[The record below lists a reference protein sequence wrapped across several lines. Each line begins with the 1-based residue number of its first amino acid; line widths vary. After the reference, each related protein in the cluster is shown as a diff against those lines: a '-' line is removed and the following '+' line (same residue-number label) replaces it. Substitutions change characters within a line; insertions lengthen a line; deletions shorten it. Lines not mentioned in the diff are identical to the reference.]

1 MSSVNS
7 TGRGPE
13 RGMTSLDSTSLHDK
27 YASVGGQSRFPSV
40 VLQHSDNTPTSLPLG
55 RSDHAASA
63 GARFV
68 RAALPLRSRGQLR
81 SDPATTNVTV
91 L

>member
-27 YASVGGQSRFPSV
+27 SGEVEI
-40 VLQHSDNTPTSLPLG
+40 
-55 RSDHAASA
+55 
-63 GARFV
+63 RFV
-68 RAALPLRSRGQLR
+68 LELCHMTPETLVKQGHLRGHAMPIVVAEVVDRR
-81 SDPATTNVTV
+81 CVVAF
-91 L
+91 